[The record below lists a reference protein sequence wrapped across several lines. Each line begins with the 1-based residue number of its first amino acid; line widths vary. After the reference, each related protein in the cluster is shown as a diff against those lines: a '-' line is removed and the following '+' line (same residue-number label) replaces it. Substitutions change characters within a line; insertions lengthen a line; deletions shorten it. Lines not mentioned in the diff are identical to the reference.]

1 MLQHFVNT
9 RISTNSSSINT
20 LHIMWLHPVI
30 SLPGKPVAVTHSSGK
45 GAGRTRPGTDV
56 EYERAHWQ
64 RKRESA
70 RGRGNNEMRRKPMEA
85 CPMEEEDTEE
95 DVASS
100 DDLPRPVASSDDL
113 PRPVAARQEFFSM
126 AEIASC
132 SYEAR
137 QVQIIHNEI
146 VHMANRKGVIF
157 FCVFTLMMGIF
168 ETTVYIL
175 PCCICIFLSMGC
187 GLK

>member
-1 MLQHFVNT
+1 MLQHFLTHVSPQ
-9 RISTNSSSINT
+9 ISSSNP
-20 LHIMWLHPVI
+20 LHIIWLHPVI

-64 RKRESA
+64 RKMESAA
-70 RGRGNNEMRRKPMEA
+70 RGRGKNEMRSKPVEA
-85 CPMEEEDTEE
+85 CPMDQMDTEE

-100 DDLPRPVASSDDL
+100 DDLL
-113 PRPVAARQEFFSM
+113 RPVAAKQEFFSM

-137 QVQIIHNEI
+137 QVHIII
-146 VHMANRKGVIF
+146 V
-157 FCVFTLMMGIF
+157 
-168 ETTVYIL
+168 
-175 PCCICIFLSMGC
+175 
-187 GLK
+187 

>member
-1 MLQHFVNT
+1 MLQHFLT
-9 RISTNSSSINT
+9 LISPQISSSNP
-20 LHIMWLHPVI
+20 LHIIWLHPVI
-30 SLPGKPVAVTHSSGK
+30 LLPGKPVAVTHSSGK
-45 GAGRTRPGTDV
+45 GTSRTRPGTDV

-64 RKRESA
+64 RKMEST
-70 RGRGNNEMRRKPMEA
+70 RGRGKNEMRSKPVEA
-85 CPMEEEDTEE
+85 CPTDDVDTEE

-100 DDLPRPVASSDDL
+100 DDLPRPVA
-113 PRPVAARQEFFSM
+113 ARQEFYSM